1 MSAPP
6 TVACPHYS
14 QWGSKS
20 HMCAIRQCNSLER
33 PVTIEQPPETP
44 DISER
49 VLLPGDVHIFEEEI
63 FNSLGIGRAHKVVY
77 EDLKVL
83 QGG

>member
-1 MSAPP
+1 MR
-6 TVACPHYS
+6 
-14 QWGSKS
+14 
-20 HMCAIRQCNSLER
+20 AIRQCNSLER
-33 PVTIEQPPETP
+33 PVIIERSPETP
-44 DISER
+44 NISEQ
-49 VLLPGDVHIFEEEI
+49 VLLPGYVHIFEEEI